1 MEKYI
6 NLLRENNVK
15 NSGAEAEIFITIPKE
30 VQYFKVLRA
39 PIIFCEGKVPK
50 NWYGVE
56 FVNKKLNATWVY
68 ENINLDKIK
77 FVDELETSGYQYI
90 EINENQVILT
100 HINNAVAKQFALPKM
115 VNGKKVIAYNFVYG
129 LNNDFNVKQKFV
141 QDLGNDLYNEY
152 CMHKGKIKDKI
163 ENSQK
168 WLYEELANEPIGK
181 YDQGILND
189 AYNDFE
195 RKRQQQEVTK
205 INSEKPAF
213 NWSLLWTC
221 LGCGISVGIVV
232 GIPLWLIVGLINS
245 NMDFGRA
252 FKWFLIVPFAVS
264 VLIGLILCIKRYK
277 SDKKQLDDR
286 KYFLNN
292 NRDRFT
298 SVDMFQRIYDRFYGI
313 EPSLCYNA
321 VCEVERVLKSTHL
334 RVIQNER
341 KQSKREYENARY
353 ELNDLLKNG
362 TKEQQERRH
371 KAEVESALNEIKNDI
386 KEINDTKSYDVY
398 DENNNK
404 IGRIDKK

>member
-68 ENINLDKIK
+68 ENISLDKIK
-77 FVDELETSGYQYI
+77 FVDELETNGYQYI

-152 CMHKGKIKDKI
+152 SMHNGKIKYKI

-181 YDQGILND
+181 YDHGILND
-189 AYNDFE
+189 AYNDFD
-195 RKRQQQEVTK
+195 RKRFNEQMA
-205 INSEKPAF
+205 IEKSQKAKF
-213 NWSLLWTC
+213 NWSQLL
-221 LGCGISVGIVV
+221 LFFIGGIGASIVI
-232 GIPLWLIVGLINS
+232 GIPLWFIVGIIN
-245 NMDFGRA
+245 NDMNFGKA
-252 FKWFLIVPFAVS
+252 FKWFLIVPFMITILV
-264 VLIGLILCIKRYK
+264 GLIVCVKNFICDKRK
-277 SDKKQLDDR
+277 INNRKK
-286 KYFLNN
+286 YLNN
-292 NRDRFT
+292 RTFT

-321 VCEVERVLKSTHL
+321 VCEVERVLKTTHL